1 MSASMNNE
9 RQRDIW
15 DVFAGAALGTLVGDA
30 FGAQVEGWDPEQ
42 IEREYGLLSTPI
54 GGVYTDDTQMMIG
67 LMEAL
72 AECTRVGHDF
82 SAAVLQDAAARM
94 FLANFDPSRGYGRR
108 ILGVMRRIES
118 GLPANMVG
126 TDSWGNGAAM
136 RIAPVGMFFYDDDRR
151 LIDMA
156 VHTAEITH
164 THPAGIAGAVAQAVA
179 VGRAARHAL
188 TGIDFSVQAL
198 IDDAAHA
205 AGEFDEDTA
214 HEISRIRSLTAD
226 DLDGAIREIR
236 AAFSR
241 DVSAP
246 GAVPAALAAFV
257 LIHRIEGG
265 FSDVVMAAVN
275 SGGDTDTIGAMAG
288 AVAGAF
294 WGQASIPKQW
304 LDVMENGEKGKDYI
318 SELASR
324 LAEMKHA

>member
-1 MSASMNNE
+1 MSASMNNDQ
-9 RQRDIW
+9 QRDIG

-30 FGAQVEGWDPEQ
+30 FGAQVEGWDPER
-42 IEREYGLLSTPI
+42 IEREYGILSKPI
-54 GGVYTDDTQMMIG
+54 GGIYTDDTQMMIG

-72 AECTRVGHDF
+72 AECAGAGLDF
-82 SAAVLQDAAARM
+82 SAAALQDAAARI
-94 FLANFDPSRGYGRR
+94 FHLNFDPSRGYGRR

-136 RIAPVGMFFYDDDRR
+136 RIAPVGMFFFDDDRR
-151 LIDMA
+151 LVDMA
-156 VHTAEITH
+156 VHSAEITH
-164 THPAGIAGAVAQAVA
+164 THPAGVAGAVAQAVA
-179 VGRAARHAL
+179 VGWAARHAL
-188 TGIDFSVQAL
+188 TGVDLSIDAF
-198 IDDAAHA
+198 IDDAARA

-214 HEISRIRSLTAD
+214 HEISRIRNLAAD
-226 DLDGAIREIR
+226 DLDEAIQAII

-241 DVSAP
+241 DVSAS
-246 GAVPAALAAFV
+246 GSVPAAIAAFV

-265 FSDVVMAAVN
+265 FPDVVMAAVN

-288 AVAGAF
+288 AIAGAF

-318 SELASR
+318 SKLASR